1 MNALFTSSQLLHI
14 LPLAIAG
21 CFAAAVI
28 AERGIALYRRFP
40 LRNAREFFERLQ
52 DLLLDGRVQ
61 EAIQLCER
69 QDGKPAASIVKQ
81 ALLRANQP
89 ERLIEEG
96 VQVSIIEATQAITRR
111 TGFLATIANVA
122 TLLGLFGT
130 IAGLIH
136 AFQAVGHADAQQ
148 KSALLAAGI
157 SQAMNATLIGIG
169 VAIPCMIAFSFL
181 VARQNQLISELDQ
194 AAGRTLDILKQR
206 SFAVQQD
213 ILERVQEKKAEARGV
228 A

>member
-1 MNALFTSSQLLHI
+1 MNSLLTSSQILHV
-14 LPLAIAG
+14 LPLALAA
-21 CFAAAVI
+21 CFASAVI
-28 AERGIALYRRFP
+28 AERGFALYRRFP

-69 QDGKPAASIVKQ
+69 QEGKPAASIVKQ

-89 ERLIEEG
+89 ERMIEEG
-96 VQVSIIEATQAITRR
+96 VQVSILEATQSITRR

-130 IAGLIH
+130 IAGLIQ

-169 VAIPCMIAFSFL
+169 IAIPCMIAFSFL
-181 VARQNQLISELDQ
+181 IARQNQLIGELDQ

-206 SFAVQQD
+206 AFAVQQD
-213 ILERVQEKKAEARGV
+213 ILTKVTDRSHETRGV